1 MKKTLPSILLLALA
15 LVIAFGSATFLGPC
29 VHADGSFGPCHWAGR
44 GVTGLGGL
52 LAVLAALALAM
63 PEKSG
68 LYLAMVPTC
77 ALGFLTPGTLIDLCG
92 TATMRCRMVMQPS
105 VRILFA
111 LSLAV
116 ALIGFILTR
125 GRAKA

>member
-1 MKKTLPSILLLALA
+1 MKKTLPAILLLALA
-15 LVIAFGSATFLGPC
+15 LFIAFGSVTFLGSC

-52 LAVLAALALAM
+52 LAALAALTLAL

-68 LYLAMVPTC
+68 LYLAMIPTC
-77 ALGFLTPGTLIDLCG
+77 VLGFLMPGTLIDLCS
-92 TATMRCRMVMQPS
+92 TAAMRCRMVMQPS

-116 ALIGFILTR
+116 ALIGFIMTR